1 MNNIQ
6 HIELLIDDIIL
17 LDENPREITQED
29 LEKLADDLENDP
41 TFLHQRP
48 SLINKVNDKFYCY
61 AGTQRIKAQKLLG
74 KEKAICFVEENVP
87 EHLQKQRM
95 LKDNLH
101 RGKWDEEKLLELDF
115 EIPELLDIGFDEM
128 DLNIF
133 KEDDI
138 PYPTE
143 LTAPKKDNPPTMR
156 LTFTDSKQIQS
167 FEKDLKIIL
176 EKEKYTSIT
185 YSISQGEI

>member
-1 MNNIQ
+1 MITHTNIS
-6 HIELLIDDIIL
+6 IDEIIL
-17 LDENPREITQED
+17 LEENPRNITD
-29 LEKLADDLENDP
+29 FGLEKLCKDIKSDP
-41 TFLHQRP
+41 NFLFQRP
-48 SLINKVNDKFYCY
+48 SLINLKGEKYYCY
-61 AGTQRIKAQKLLG
+61 AGIQRIKAQKMLG
-74 KEKAICFVEENVP
+74 YDTAVCFVEEDVP
-87 EHLQKQRM
+87 IELQRERM

-101 RGKWDEEKLLELDF
+101 RGEWDEEKLLELDF

-133 KEDDI
+133 KEDDM

-156 LTFTDSKQIQS
+156 LTFTDSKQIQN